1 MSLISLWCCGF
12 LNFEHIQHIYQSFCY
27 SPWTCVYA
35 LGFSNVKG
43 CHALTFKRSPKGFI
57 VFWVMTKVK
66 NICNGLFKFTTHTL
80 TIFIVSVLYHI
91 HNVLENLLQILV
103 KPLGPMKEYLY
114 LLENLAFF
122 RFFFRFGH
130 FFWVLFSILWGH
142 YGYYGRYYK
151 LHFRRKM
158 PQVLLNK

>member
-1 MSLISLWCCGF
+1 MMSLISLWCCGF
-12 LNFEHIQHIYQSFCY
+12 LNFEHIQHIYQIFCY

-122 RFFFRFGH
+122 RFFF
-130 FFWVLFSILWGH
+130 VLVISSEFCSAFCEVTMDIMADTINSTSE
-142 YGYYGRYYK
+142 K
-151 LHFRRKM
+151 KCRKCY
-158 PQVLLNK
+158 

>member
-12 LNFEHIQHIYQSFCY
+12 LNFEHIQFIYQIFCY
-27 SPWTCVYA
+27 SPRTCVYG
-35 LGFSNVKG
+35 LGMSK
-43 CHALTFKRSPKGFI
+43 LPFKRSPKG
-57 VFWVMTKVK
+57 FWVMTKVK

-80 TIFIVSVLYHI
+80 TIFIASVLYHI

-122 RFFFRFGH
+122 RFFFF
-130 FFWVLFSILWGH
+130 VLVISSEFCSTFCEVTMDIMADTINSTSEE
-142 YGYYGRYYK
+142 K
-151 LHFRRKM
+151 CRKCY
-158 PQVLLNK
+158 

>member
-1 MSLISLWCCGF
+1 MMSLISLWCCGF
-12 LNFEHIQHIYQSFCY
+12 LNFEHIQHIYQIFCY
-27 SPWTCVYA
+27 SPRTCVYA
-35 LGFSNVKG
+35 LGRSK
-43 CHALTFKRSPKGFI
+43 LPFKRSPKGFI
-57 VFWVMTKVK
+57 VFRVMTKVK

-122 RFFFRFGH
+122 RFFF
-130 FFWVLFSILWGH
+130 VLVISSEFCSAFCEVTMDIMADTINSTSEE
-142 YGYYGRYYK
+142 K
-151 LHFRRKM
+151 CRKCY
-158 PQVLLNK
+158 

>member
-1 MSLISLWCCGF
+1 MMSLISLWCCGF
-12 LNFEHIQHIYQSFCY
+12 LNFEHIQFIYQIFCY
-27 SPWTCVYA
+27 SPRTCVYG
-35 LGFSNVKG
+35 LGMSK
-43 CHALTFKRSPKGFI
+43 LPFKRSPKGFI

-122 RFFFRFGH
+122 RFFFF
-130 FFWVLFSILWGH
+130 VLVISSEFCSAFCEVTMDIMADTINSTSEE
-142 YGYYGRYYK
+142 K
-151 LHFRRKM
+151 CRKCY
-158 PQVLLNK
+158 

>member
-1 MSLISLWCCGF
+1 MMSLISLWCCGF
-12 LNFEHIQHIYQSFCY
+12 LNFEHIQFIYQIFCC
-27 SPWTCVYA
+27 SPRTCVYG
-35 LGFSNVKG
+35 LGMSK
-43 CHALTFKRSPKGFI
+43 LPFKRSPKGFI

-122 RFFFRFGH
+122 RVFF
-130 FFWVLFSILWGH
+130 VLVISSKFCSAFCEVIMDIMADTINSISEEKCH
-142 YGYYGRYYK
+142 KCY
-151 LHFRRKM
+151 
-158 PQVLLNK
+158 

>member
-1 MSLISLWCCGF
+1 MMSLISLWCCGF
-12 LNFEHIQHIYQSFCY
+12 LNFEHIQFIYQIFCY
-27 SPWTCVYA
+27 SPRTCVYG
-35 LGFSNVKG
+35 LGMSK
-43 CHALTFKRSPKGFI
+43 LPFKRSPKG
-57 VFWVMTKVK
+57 FWVMTKVK

-122 RFFFRFGH
+122 RVFF
-130 FFWVLFSILWGH
+130 VLVISSKFCSAFCEVIMDIMADTINSISEE
-142 YGYYGRYYK
+142 K
-151 LHFRRKM
+151 CRKCY
-158 PQVLLNK
+158 

>member
-12 LNFEHIQHIYQSFCY
+12 LNFEHIQHIYQIFCY
-27 SPWTCVYA
+27 SPGTCVYA
-35 LGFSNVKG
+35 LGRSK
-43 CHALTFKRSPKGFI
+43 LPFKRSPKGFI
-57 VFWVMTKVK
+57 VFRVMTKVK
-66 NICNGLFKFTTHTL
+66 NICNGLFKFATHTL
-80 TIFIVSVLYHI
+80 TKFIVSVLYHI
-91 HNVLENLLQILV
+91 HNVLENLPQILV

-122 RFFFRFGH
+122 RFFFFRFGH